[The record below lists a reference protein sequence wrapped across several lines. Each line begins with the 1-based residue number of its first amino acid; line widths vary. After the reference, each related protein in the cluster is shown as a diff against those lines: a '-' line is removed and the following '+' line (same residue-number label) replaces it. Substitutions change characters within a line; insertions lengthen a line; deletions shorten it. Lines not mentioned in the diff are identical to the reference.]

1 MAKVNP
7 HIDLQTGYVQLS
19 RLPFDQAI
27 QLRKWLPTTSLVSL
41 NTELGKID
49 DAIQYS
55 EYEYWFD
62 FFFTSAEAQR
72 ESEFEL

>member
-7 HIDLQTGYVQLS
+7 HIDLETGYVQLS
-19 RLPFDQAI
+19 KLPFDQAI
-27 QLRKWLPTTSLVSL
+27 KLRSWLPSTSLITLKTANGQV
-41 NTELGKID
+41 E

-62 FFFTSAEAQR
+62 FYGTNS
-72 ESEFEL
+72 